1 MIEEQPLDAN
11 SYPIFPVPAKSS
23 KSLTLSKSIK
33 LLSILNRLSF
43 AKSVVGLTGKFFGA
57 KMDFPLYFPP
67 IIRTNVD
74 VKGYSIRDCLK
85 SQYLD
90 LA

>member
-1 MIEEQPLDAN
+1 MEEQPLDAN
-11 SYPIFPVPAKSS
+11 SYPILPVPAKSS
-23 KSLTLSKSIK
+23 SSLRLSKSTK

-57 KMDFPLYFPP
+57 KMDLPLYFPP
-67 IIRTNVD
+67 IIRTNVG
-74 VKGYSIRDCLK
+74 VKGCNIRACLK
-85 SQYLD
+85 SRYLD